1 MCDYSLENVAS
12 REAKAGDRLISSRF
26 PNSMTKGFA
35 AIENQGVAV
44 CLLPGTEIAF
54 DDDVKFESNYPI
66 LPATRTKSRV
76 ARFRQVD
83 LDNVYAHHDA
93 LEFADGQLVLVTRI
107 VAGQTATVIQM
118 PHMEKLDSGSATEQ
132 TSTSEAQAAQELAR

>member
-12 REAKAGDRLISSRF
+12 REAKAGDKLISSRF

-35 AIENQGVAV
+35 ATDNPSVAV

-54 DDDVKFESNYPI
+54 DDEVKFESNYPI
-66 LPATRTKSRV
+66 LPAIRTKSRV

-93 LEFADGQLVLVTRI
+93 LEFADGQLVLVTRV

-118 PHMEKLDSGSATEQ
+118 PRIDVEPEMAEPAKDTQ
-132 TSTSEAQAAQELAR
+132 TVQEHELVR

>member
-12 REAKAGDRLISSRF
+12 RDAKAGDKLISSRF

-35 AIENQGVAV
+35 ALDNPGVAV
-44 CLLPGTEIAF
+44 CLRPGTEIAF
-54 DDDVKFESNYPI
+54 DDEVKFESNYPI
-66 LPATRTKSRV
+66 LPASRTKSRV

-107 VAGQTATVIQM
+107 VTGQTATVIQM
-118 PHMEKLDSGSATEQ
+118 PHAEDAPTSAEHEHHAPATP
-132 TSTSEAQAAQELAR
+132 TQELAR

>member
-12 REAKAGDRLISSRF
+12 REAKAGDKLTSTRF

-35 AIENQGVAV
+35 AIDSPAVAV

-54 DDDVKFESNYPI
+54 DDEVKFESNYPI
-66 LPATRTKSRV
+66 LPASRTKSRV

-83 LDNVYAHHDA
+83 LDNIYAHHDA

-118 PHMEKLDSGSATEQ
+118 PRIEKLESGSTEQ
-132 TSTSEAQAAQELAR
+132 TPASEAPAAQELAR